1 MGQDE
6 NSLSHDII
14 EKKIHK
20 LFQWIDT
27 QLNIGILILFYVFF
41 FSRVGRS
48 KQVATKENDSSEE
61 MDMLQ
66 ASSPVSDDT
75 TQEGAEEEDISVGN
89 VRRRSSKRER
99 RWTRH

>member
-1 MGQDE
+1 MT
-6 NSLSHDII
+6 
-14 EKKIHK
+14 KIHE
-20 LFQWIDT
+20 LRHFFQWINT
-27 QLNIGILILFYVFF
+27 GLNIGILILFYVFC

-61 MDMLQ
+61 MDVLQ

-89 VRRRSSKRER
+89 VCPYWSVMYVQKLSQ
-99 RWTRH
+99 

>member
-1 MGQDE
+1 MGLPQSRAE
-6 NSLSHDII
+6 SPETSAV
-14 EKKIHK
+14 ESTQSTPQKGRGRPSKAPSPSQPPKKI
-20 LFQWIDT
+20 
-27 QLNIGILILFYVFF
+27 
-41 FSRVGRS
+41 RVGRS

-61 MDMLQ
+61 MDVLQ

-99 RWTRH
+99 R